1 MVKFPNPARHVQQ
14 TATIDVSS
22 RLLAPLPSATGA
34 IGGAVGL
41 LLALDTLEHDFAF
54 FDRSGGVQHASP
66 SFLLTLKDPAFDGLE
81 EEIRRFVT
89 TLWGA
94 ANVRRLRVVIERLD
108 VRSIRLACGECRLQG
123 TYVGVDLFGAGAS
136 VLVGVRA
143 PSENPFSAERLRE
156 RFGLTRKQS
165 RVALLL
171 MEGLR
176 NDEIARRLF
185 ISSHT
190 ARHHVEQI
198 RLKVGGH
205 TRAAITS
212 RMLQFEREKER
223 EKDSPATP

>member
-1 MVKFPNPARHVQQ
+1 MVRFPNPARHVGQPN
-14 TATIDVSS
+14 ASEVSP
-22 RLLAPLPSATGA
+22 RLLASRPSATGEA
-34 IGGAVGL
+34 GAEVEL

-54 FDRSGGVQHASP
+54 YDHGGRVQHASP
-66 SFLLTLKDPAFDGLE
+66 SFLRTLADPASDALQ
-81 EEIRRFVT
+81 EEIRRFVAA
-89 TLWGA
+89 LWGA
-94 ANVRRLRVVIERLD
+94 ANVRRLGAVIERLD
-108 VRSIRLACGECRLQG
+108 VRTFHLARGECRLQG
-123 TYVGVDLFGAGAS
+123 TYVGVDLFGEGAS

-212 RMLQFEREKER
+212 RMLQLEW
-223 EKDSPATP
+223 